1 MNYYQKLEKE
11 AADELRALLDKPL
24 SDERGTT
31 SVDDFDPWDMFHLYG
46 SYSSEFDE
54 VALTVLKNIAHTT
67 YENENVAHEM
77 FREMLCTKG
86 LCDYG
91 TSPRTCFP
99 TEQFEKMLPEYI
111 EKWEKYS
118 KKMWGDES

>member
-1 MNYYQKLEKE
+1 MNYYQRLEKE
-11 AADELRALLDKPL
+11 ATNELRALLDKPL
-24 SDERGTT
+24 SEYEAPGSDE
-31 SVDDFDPWDMFHLYG
+31 FDPWEMFPLYG

-91 TSPRTCFP
+91 TSPRVCFP
-99 TEQFEKMLPEYI
+99 TEGFKQMLPEYI

-118 KKMWGDES
+118 ERMWGDVS